1 MFSKYT
7 TVYVEIQYCSHS
19 CGCGHV
25 EAGFCGSTNGG
36 EAIRFYVGKYITS
49 TRYDHEKSERLQ
61 REHEAIKD
69 IVGKMYFE
77 VLEELGAVGRTKRVK
92 RDVRPLK
99 INEALAIVGR
109 MGDYE
114 YKEAEA
120 LFATVTTTKGTHEKK
135 GLIETR
141 KVPGCMP
148 ENPIGT
154 PPRFERPEKSDIEGM
169 GIGGVHED

>member
-1 MFSKYT
+1 MFSRFT
-7 TVYVEIQYCSHS
+7 TVYVEIKHCSHS

-25 EAGFCGSTNGG
+25 EAGFCGSTIGA
-36 EAIRFYVGKYITS
+36 EAIRFYVGEYITY
-49 TRYDHEKSERLQ
+49 TRYDHEKSDRLQ
-61 REHEAIKD
+61 REQDAIKD
-69 IVGKMYFE
+69 IVGEMYFE
-77 VLEELGAVGRTKRVK
+77 VMETATRTKKLK
-92 RDVRPLK
+92 RDVRILK
-99 INEALAIVGR
+99 VNEALAIVGR

-114 YKEAEA
+114 YKDPEPEAR
-120 LFATVTTTKGTHEKK
+120 FADVTTTKGTHEKN